1 MSSLYVHIPFCHH
14 KCIYCDFYSIAQ
26 KYDYDLYVKTL
37 VKEIDNTDNIVPDVS
52 KDVST
57 IYFGGGTPS
66 ILLLDNLKKIMACI
80 EKNFNIRYNAEITL
94 EANPENISFD
104 YSKGLKSLGFNRI
117 SLGVQSFEDKD
128 LKILNRSH
136 NSLMAKQ
143 AILILQQAGFSN
155 ISVDLISNLPN
166 TTLSSWQKNL
176 EIAISFDIPHI
187 SCYTLMR
194 EKGTMLDTL
203 LKKEKLQLISEQE
216 QLKQMDLTMDLL
228 SAKGYIHYETSS
240 YALPGKE
247 SKHNSCYWN
256 NGEYIGFGAAAHS
269 FVGDIRFWNESNVKD
284 YVKRINDN
292 DFSIQER
299 MEELSLENKYNEY
312 VMLRSRLSNGLSLEY
327 VKANFPTYYPYF
339 QTKINK
345 IKKEGYLTDDN
356 RLTRKGWHMQD
367 SMILELAL

>member
-26 KYDYDLYVKTL
+26 KYDYDLYVETL

-166 TTLSSWQKNL
+166 TTLFSWQKNL
-176 EIAISFDIPHI
+176 ETAISFDIPHI

-269 FVGDIRFWNESNVKD
+269 FVGDIRFWNESDVKD

-299 MEELSLENKYNEY
+299 MEELSLKNKYNEY

-327 VKANFPTYYPYF
+327 VKTNFPTYYPYF